1 MVTQLSAN
9 IFIFRMRLINQPNC
23 VIHPGLVLWGRLLC
37 EQAALSSLPFRPGE
51 GEWREGDTERGEG
64 MMERGREGGSVG
76 EKCAS
81 VGKGTGGKKIR
92 EIEEGMMT

>member
-64 MMERGREGGSVG
+64 MMERGREGVLVRNVPAWERGQ
-76 EKCAS
+76 EAKD
-81 VGKGTGGKKIR
+81 R